1 MAVNTD
7 KNSYT
12 ILFAIAMVVV
22 VGSLL
27 AFTASS
33 LKPAITKNKEIE
45 KQQNI
50 LYAMGFN
57 ENEGTGDIT
66 FISTEKAAES
76 FTANVS
82 EQIVLEV
89 KDGKVLKEM
98 TRDEFMKSKAPGAGK
113 EPYLIDVKKEQT
125 KEKNGESRF
134 LPLFKGTQDGKTV
147 YVAPIRGK
155 GLWDAI
161 WGYVAI
167 DIDMVIKGAFFDHAG
182 ETPGLGANIKQRY
195 FMDDF
200 YGEGLVTDAGV
211 FKGIKV
217 AKGNNDPL
225 NKDKDDYEVDALAGA
240 TITGDGVSAMIKKDL
255 KLYLPY
261 FQNLKNKNN

>member
-12 ILFAIAMVVV
+12 ILFAIAMVLV

-33 LKPAITKNKEIE
+33 LRPNIEENERME

-50 LYAMGFN
+50 LYAMGVN
-57 ENEGTGDIT
+57 DNEGTGDIT
-66 FISTEKAAES
+66 FISTDKVAEAFS
-76 FTANVS
+76 SSVS

-89 KDGKVLKEM
+89 KGGEILKEM
-98 TRDEFMKSKAPGAGK
+98 TRDEFMNSKDQGAGK
-113 EPYLIDVKKEQT
+113 EPYLIDIKKEQT
-125 KEKNGESRF
+125 KAKNGESRF
-134 LPLFKGTQDGKTV
+134 LPLFKGTQEGKTV

-161 WGYVAI
+161 WGYIAL
-167 DIDMVIKGAFFDHAG
+167 DEDMVVRGTFFDHAG

-200 YGEGLVTDAGV
+200 YGEKLLTDAGV

-217 AKGNNDPL
+217 AKGNNDPV
-225 NKDKDDYEVDALAGA
+225 NNTKDDYEVDAIAGS

-255 KLYLPY
+255 KLYMPY
-261 FQNLKNKNN
+261 FMNLKKNNN

>member
-12 ILFAIAMVVV
+12 ILFAIAMVVI

-33 LKPAITKNKEIE
+33 LKPNIEENKRME

-50 LYAMGFN
+50 LYAMGVN
-57 ENEGTGDIT
+57 GNEGTGDIT
-66 FISTEKAAES
+66 FVSTDKVAGEFATYIKEQLVIENGVAKADDQA
-76 FTANVS
+76 
-82 EQIVLEV
+82 
-89 KDGKVLKEM
+89 
-98 TRDEFMKSKAPGAGK
+98 
-113 EPYLIDVKKEQT
+113 YLIDVKKEQA
-125 KEKNGESRF
+125 KAKNGGTRR
-134 LPLFKGTQDGKTV
+134 LPLFIGEKDGKTSYIV
-147 YVAPIRGK
+147 PIRGK

-161 WGYVAI
+161 WGFIAL
-167 DIDMVIKGAFFDHAG
+167 DKNMVVQGAFFDHAG

-200 YGEGLVTDAGV
+200 DGEKLLNDAGV
-211 FKGIKV
+211 FKGITV
-217 AKGNNDPL
+217 AKGNNDPKNL
-225 NKDKDDYEVDALAGA
+225 IKDDNEVDALAGA

-261 FQNLKNKNN
+261 FKNLK

>member
-12 ILFAIAMVVV
+12 ILFAVAMVVV

-33 LKPAITKNKEIE
+33 LSDRIAENKRME

-50 LYAMGFN
+50 LYAMGIN
-57 ENEGTGDIT
+57 GNEGTGDIT
-66 FISTEKAAES
+66 FISTDKVAEA
-76 FTANVS
+76 FTTKVS
-82 EQIVLEV
+82 EQVVLEV
-89 KDGKVLKEM
+89 KDGAILKEM
-98 TRDEFMKSKAPGAGK
+98 TRDEFVNSKDLDKGK
-113 EPYLIDVKKEQT
+113 EPYLIDVKKQQARV
-125 KEKNGESRF
+125 KEGKSRY
-134 LPLFKGTQDGKTV
+134 LPLFIGESNGKKL

-161 WGYVAI
+161 WGYVAL
-167 DIDMVIKGAFFDHAG
+167 DKDMVVQGAFFDHAA

-200 YGEGLVTDAGV
+200 NGELLLSETGV
-211 FKGIKV
+211 FKGISV
-217 AKGNNDPL
+217 AKGNNDPK
-225 NKDKDDYEVDALAGA
+225 NIVKDDHEVDALAGA
-240 TITGDGVSAMIKKDL
+240 TITGDGVSAMIKADL

-261 FQNLKNKNN
+261 FKKLN